1 MLSST
6 AWTTLKVCF
15 CKWCEETH
23 SCFYPGMLCHQTQ
36 KSSDLSTV
44 AGGVLLGSAASNGFW
59 LGLGPWVR
67 RKFWRC
73 FYFAFLG
80 PEGENNIHRI
90 HVVYDILYTVFIH
103 HKRKFYKSV
112 WELYLCVYIYM
123 YLHIHTFLTYIRCST
138 GRSGSWGEW
147 LSWTGHHSL
156 VAQRGGCWSLPG
168 SGYISHQTGRLE
180 NHRPKLVP
188 AGRGYV
194 S

>member
-1 MLSST
+1 MTPSTVLSST

-112 WELYLCVYIYM
+112 WELYLCVYIYICI
-123 YLHIHTFLTYIRCST
+123 YIYTHFWHTSDAALAAAAA
-138 GRSGSWGEW
+138 E
-147 LSWTGHHSL
+147 
-156 VAQRGGCWSLPG
+156 VNGCRELGITAW
-168 SGYISHQTGRLE
+168 
-180 NHRPKLVP
+180 
-188 AGRGYV
+188 
-194 S
+194 